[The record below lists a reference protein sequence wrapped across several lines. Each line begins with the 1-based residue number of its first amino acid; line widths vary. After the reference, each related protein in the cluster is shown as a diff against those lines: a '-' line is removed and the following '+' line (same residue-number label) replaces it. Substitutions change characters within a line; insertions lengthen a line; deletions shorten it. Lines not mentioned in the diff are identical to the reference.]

1 MTAKGGEGTTDGR
14 IIEIFDSTLRDGMQ
28 GAGIAFSVD
37 DKLKIARALDK
48 MGIALIEAGNP
59 GSNPKDLEFF
69 RRIER
74 EPLHHAQ
81 LCAFGSTR
89 RKGIRAAEDS
99 NLQSLI
105 AAGTP
110 VVSFFGKSWDLHVK
124 HILGASLEENL
135 RMIEETA
142 AFLKDAGRRVIFDAE
157 HFFDG
162 WKANPDYAA
171 RTLQAAAAGGA
182 DLICLCDTNGAAYFT
197 DIAAVV
203 RESAAVVPSLPLGIH
218 THNDTG
224 MAVAQAMAAVDAG
237 AVQVQGTF
245 IGFGE
250 RCGNCNLSTMIG
262 DLQLKRGWQCVP
274 PDCLRRLT
282 KTALRIADVSNVT
295 LPASM
300 PYVGSGAF
308 AHKGGMHIDGVKKL
322 HASFE
327 HVEPGSVGNHRR
339 YLTSEVS
346 GKATVLETI
355 RLVDPGIAADDPVVR
370 RAVEVLKQR
379 EFDGFQYEAA
389 EQSFELLI
397 RRLLHRYRPFYRLD
411 YYKVIGQFP
420 LSAEEFP
427 STAVIKVHVGEESRI
442 AGSEGVGP
450 VHALD
455 LALRGALEQFYP
467 SLKEMYLTDFKVRVL
482 ERSETTAAKVRVL
495 IESTDGESTWTT
507 VGVSSDIM
515 EAAMG
520 ALSDSIEYKLTID
533 EAAPPAEETAGKEHE
548 IWA

>member
-1 MTAKGGEGTTDGR
+1 MPTDAR
-14 IIEIFDSTLRDGMQ
+14 TIEIFESTLRDGMQ

-37 DKLKIARALDK
+37 DKLKIARALDR

-59 GSNPKDLEFF
+59 GSNPKDMEFF
-69 RRIER
+69 RQIQKD
-74 EPLHHAQ
+74 PLTHAE

-89 RKGIRAAEDS
+89 RKGIRAEEDS
-99 NLQSLI
+99 NLLSLLD
-105 AAGTP
+105 AGTP
-110 VVSFFGKSWDLHVK
+110 VVSFFGKSWDLHVE
-124 HILGASLEENL
+124 HILATSPKENL

-142 AFLKDAGRRVIFDAE
+142 AFLKKAGRRVIFDAE

-162 WKANPDYAA
+162 WKENPEYAA
-171 RTLQAAAAGGA
+171 RTLEAAAAGGA
-182 DLICLCDTNGAAYFT
+182 DLICLCDTNGATYFT
-197 DIAAVV
+197 DIAAITQQ
-203 RESAAVVPSLPLGIH
+203 AAGRVPGMPLGIH

-262 DLQLKRGWQCVP
+262 DLQLKRGYLCVP
-274 PDCLRRLT
+274 PDRIGRLT
-282 KTALRIADVSNVT
+282 RTALRIADVSNVT

-327 HVEPGSVGNHRR
+327 HIDPGSVGNHRR

-355 RLVDPGIAADDPVVR
+355 RLVDPEITADDPVVKH
-370 RAVEVLKQR
+370 AVEVLKER
-379 EFDGFQYEAA
+379 EFEGFQYEAA

-420 LSAEEFP
+420 LSAEEYP

-442 AGSEGVGP
+442 TGSEGVGP

-455 LALRGALEQFYP
+455 LALRGALEKFYP

-495 IESTDGESTWTT
+495 IESTDGRTTWTT
-507 VGVSSDIM
+507 VGVSSDVM

-533 EAAPPAEETAGKEHE
+533 QAAPPDGEDAAGKEE
-548 IWA
+548 K

>member
-1 MTAKGGEGTTDGR
+1 MLTDGR
-14 IIEIFDSTLRDGMQ
+14 TIEIFDSTLRDGMQ

-59 GSNPKDLEFF
+59 GSNPKDMEFF
-69 RRIER
+69 RRIQQ
-74 EPLHHAQ
+74 EPLTCAA

-89 RKGIRAAEDS
+89 RKGIKPEEDS
-99 NLQSLI
+99 NLISLL

-110 VVSFFGKSWDLHVK
+110 VVSFFGKSWDLHVE
-124 HILGASLEENL
+124 HILSTTLEENL

-142 AFLKDAGRRVIFDAE
+142 AFLKRAGRRVIFDAE

-162 WKANPDYAA
+162 WKANPAYAA
-171 RTLQAAAAGGA
+171 RTLQAAADGGA
-182 DLICLCDTNGAAYFT
+182 DLVCLCDTNGATYFA
-197 DIAAVV
+197 DIGKITSQAA
-203 RESAAVVPSLPLGIH
+203 AACAGVPVGIH

-237 AVQVQGTF
+237 AQQVQGTF

-262 DLQLKRGWQCVP
+262 DLQLKRGCVCVP
-274 PDCLRRLT
+274 PDRIGRLT
-282 KTALRIADVSNVT
+282 RTALRIADVSNVT

-327 HVEPGSVGNHRR
+327 HIEPAAVGNHRR

-355 RLVDPGIAADDPVVR
+355 RLVDPDIAADDPVVR
-370 RAVEVLKQR
+370 HAVEVLKER
-379 EFDGFQYEAA
+379 EFEGFQYEAA

-420 LSAEEFP
+420 LSAEEYP

-455 LALRGALEQFYP
+455 LALRGALQNFYP

-533 EAAPPAEETAGKEHE
+533 QAAPPAGEDAAGKEE
-548 IWA
+548 KTWA